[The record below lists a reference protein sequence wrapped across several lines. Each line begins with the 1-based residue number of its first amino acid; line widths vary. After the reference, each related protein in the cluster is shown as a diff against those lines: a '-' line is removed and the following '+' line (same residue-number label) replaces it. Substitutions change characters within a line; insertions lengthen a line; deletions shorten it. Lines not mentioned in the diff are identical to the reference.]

1 MKPVYLTGAVR
12 TPIGR
17 FGGSLA
23 SWTAADLGTAVA
35 KESLKRANL
44 RPDQVDDSIWGC
56 ARQAGGGPNVA
67 RQITFRAGV
76 PDRIPAFTV
85 NQACGSGLRAI
96 ILAAEQIMLGRANIV
111 LAGGTES
118 ISRVPY
124 FAEGARWGTRMGHAD
139 LVDGMYHDG
148 FNDPLSGLVMGE
160 TAEELARRYEIAR
173 DEQDEYALRSQQR
186 AMAAIAMGK
195 FGYEILPL
203 ELNGAARNS
212 VSPWERAGVRGEATA
227 ATTPHP
233 NPLPKG
239 EGKSNGVLFATD
251 EHVRAK
257 TTIEDLRKL
266 SPVFAKDGTITAGN
280 SSGITDGAAAVVMM
294 SEEAVKKSGVEP
306 LARIVDY
313 EIIGVPPEIMGIGPV
328 PATRSVLERQQL
340 SLVDIDVIELNEAF
354 AAQVIACD
362 RDLQFDHDRLN
373 VNGGAIALGHPIGC
387 TGVRI
392 TTTLV
397 HEMKRRKAKRGLATL
412 CISGGMGIAL
422 LVESVWV
429 WRAANHVAHQT
440 HRRVAFPKWP

>member
-1 MKPVYLTGAVR
+1 MKSVFLTAAVR

-35 KESLKRANL
+35 KESLRRAHL
-44 RPDQVDDSIWGC
+44 RPDQIDDSIWGC

-76 PDRIPAFTV
+76 PDRVPAFTV

-96 ILAAEQIMLGRANIV
+96 ILAAEKIMLGRANIV

-118 ISRVPY
+118 MSRVPY
-124 FAEGARWGTRMGHAD
+124 FADGARWGARMGHVD
-139 LVDGMYHDG
+139 LVDGMYRDG

-160 TAEELARRYEIAR
+160 TAEKLASQYEISR

-186 AMAAIAMGK
+186 AAAAIVARR
-195 FGYEILPL
+195 FDDEI
-203 ELNGAARNS
+203 
-212 VSPWERAGVRGEATA
+212 VSLSLWERAGVRGEAN
-227 ATTPHP
+227 ATVNPHP

-239 EGKSNGVLFATD
+239 EGKIFTSD
-251 EHVRAK
+251 EHVRAN

-266 SPVFAKDGTITAGN
+266 APVFSRDGTVTAGN
-280 SSGITDGAAAVVMM
+280 SSGITDGAAAVVVMN
-294 SEEAVKKSGVEP
+294 ETALQESGAEP

-313 EIIGVPPEIMGIGPV
+313 EIVGVPPEIMGIGPV
-328 PATRSVLERQQL
+328 PAVRALLERQKL
-340 SLVDIDVIELNEAF
+340 SLPDIDLVELNEAF

-362 RDLQFDHDRLN
+362 RDLRFRQDRLN
-373 VNGGAIALGHPIGC
+373 TNGGAIALGHPIGC

-392 TTTLV
+392 TTTLL
-397 HEMKRRKAKRGLATL
+397 HEMKRRQAKRGIATL

-422 LVESVWV
+422 LVE
-429 WRAANHVAHQT
+429 RD
-440 HRRVAFPKWP
+440 

>member
-1 MKPVYLTGAVR
+1 MKPVYLAGAVR

-35 KESLKRANL
+35 KESLRRANV
-44 RPDQVDDSIWGC
+44 RPDQIDDSIWGC

-67 RQITFRAGV
+67 RQITFRVGV
-76 PDRIPAFTV
+76 PNRIPAFTV

-96 ILAAEQIMLGRANIV
+96 ILAAEQVMLGRANIV
-111 LAGGTES
+111 LAGGAES
-118 ISRVPY
+118 MSRVPY
-124 FAEGARWGTRMGHAD
+124 FAEGARWGTRMGHVD
-139 LVDGMYHDG
+139 LVDGMYRDG

-186 AMAAIAMGK
+186 AAAAVAAGR
-195 FGYEILPL
+195 FTDEIMPL
-203 ELNGAARNS
+203 ELKS
-212 VSPWERAGVRGEATA
+212 SSPNALSRWERAGVRGEARAVTSSQ
-227 ATTPHP
+227 P

-239 EGKSNGVLFATD
+239 EGKDNIACLARD
-251 EHVRAK
+251 EHVRDK
-257 TTIEDLRKL
+257 TTIADLRKL
-266 SPVFAKDGTITAGN
+266 SPVFAKEGTITAGN
-280 SSGITDGAAAVVMM
+280 SSGITDGAAAVVVM
-294 SEEAVKKSGVEP
+294 SEEAVKQSGAEP

-313 EIIGVPPEIMGIGPV
+313 EIVGVPPEIMGIGPV
-328 PATRSVLERQQL
+328 PATRAVLERQKL
-340 SLVDIDVIELNEAF
+340 SLGDIDLVELNEAF

-362 RDLQFDHDRLN
+362 RDLQFDPERLN

-392 TTTLV
+392 MTTLL

-422 LVESVWV
+422 LVE
-429 WRAANHVAHQT
+429 RD
-440 HRRVAFPKWP
+440 